1 MDHIQQDARP
11 LLRLPDHIHLDT
23 SPTFPFRDLDHAN
36 PTVCT
41 SPSFSINSELLF
53 LALMEILQM
62 RTNEELPT
70 PNIIIKKI
78 HFHVSSMTKTNEKQ
92 RNKYLPLLLR
102 IEAKMGHFVNPP
114 DPVQS

>member
-11 LLRLPDHIHLDT
+11 LLPMPDHIHLDT

-36 PTVCT
+36 PVCT
-41 SPSFSINSELLF
+41 SPSFSVTTELLF

-62 RTNEELPT
+62 RIKEELPT

-78 HFHVSSMTKTNEKQ
+78 HFHVSTMTKTSEKQ
-92 RNKYLPLLLR
+92 KNKYLPFLLR
-102 IEAKMGHFVNPP
+102 IEARMGHFVNPP
-114 DPVQS
+114 DPVQR

>member
-1 MDHIQQDARP
+1 
-11 LLRLPDHIHLDT
+11 
-23 SPTFPFRDLDHAN
+23 
-36 PTVCT
+36 
-41 SPSFSINSELLF
+41 
-53 LALMEILQM
+53 MEILQM

-114 DPVQS
+114 DPVQSWVFLNNVEGKAALTSRPKQIFQAAILINFNKSFHAAVCRTMS